1 MNKFLDAFD
10 SDIKPSMKPSM
21 KMMGSKDCSAF
32 ISMLFKAK
40 EDAHISH
47 IEQRSKSDAVHN
59 ALGEFYTTLDGL
71 VDTLAEAVMGV
82 HGPLTLSFSATA
94 IADPLSYMQSLYNQ
108 VLKERDMYSEGWIQ
122 NEIDEIAKLIAHTMY
137 KLKYVTSSA
146 G

>member
-10 SDIKPSMKPSM
+10 DELGMKPM
-21 KMMGSKDCSAF
+21 KVKSMMGGKDCSAF

-47 IEQRSKSDAVHN
+47 IEQRSKSDAIHN
-59 ALGEFYTTLDGL
+59 ALGEFYTTLDEL
-71 VDTLAEAVMGV
+71 IDTLAEAVMGV

-94 IADPLSYMQSLYNQ
+94 IADPLSYMQSLYTQ
-108 VLKERDMYSEGWIQ
+108 VLKERDMYVEGWIQ

-137 KLKYVTSSA
+137 KLKYVTSA
-146 G
+146 AV